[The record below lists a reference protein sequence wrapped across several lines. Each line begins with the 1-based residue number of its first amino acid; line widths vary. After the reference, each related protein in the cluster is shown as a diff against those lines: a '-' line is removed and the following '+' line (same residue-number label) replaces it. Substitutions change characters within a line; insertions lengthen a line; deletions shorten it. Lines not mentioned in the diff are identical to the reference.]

1 MGKVATLFKVYP
13 EQGAEESVLSEIKS
27 SMKPNSI
34 QLEDVAFGIKIIK
47 AMFIHDDG
55 EGSEKYE
62 QKLRAM
68 KNVNEVEV
76 AEESL
81 IS

>member
-1 MGKVATLFKVYP
+1 MGKVATLFTVYADP
-13 EQGAEESVLSEIKS
+13 GHEDKALKAIKEQL
-27 SMKPNSI
+27 KPNSL

-47 AMFIHDDG
+47 VMFIHDDG

-62 QKLRAM
+62 QKLRAIGGI
-68 KNVNEVEV
+68 NNVEV
-76 AEESL
+76 SEESL

>member
-13 EQGAEESVLSEIKS
+13 EQGAEDSVLSEIKEG
-27 SMKPNSI
+27 MKPNSI
-34 QLEDVAFGIKIIK
+34 QLEDIAFGIKIIK
-47 AMFIHDDG
+47 AMFIHDDSD
-55 EGSEKYE
+55 GSERYE
-62 QKLRAM
+62 AKLRAM